1 MSPPKG
7 VNTRERF
14 MGKAALARLLP
25 SRAMS
30 WDLTPKPASASS
42 VVLARQMEIPDA
54 NLAGNVHGG
63 TIMKLVDTAAGLAAA
78 KHCGGLAVT
87 AAMDEMTFLEPV
99 YLGDV
104 VTVKATVNE
113 AFTSSMEVGVRVEAE
128 TVSTGRTVHTSSA
141 YLVFVALDEKGEPR
155 PVPPVLPE
163 NDEERQRQ
171 HEAKLRREA
180 RLDRKRAI
188 EEARSLKGES

>member
-1 MSPPKG
+1 MSPPEG
-7 VNTRERF
+7 VNTRERSTKEV
-14 MGKAALARLLP
+14 GARPAVTLT
-25 SRAMS
+25 AMS
-30 WDLTPKPASASS
+30 WDLNPKPASASS

-155 PVPPVLPE
+155 PVPPVVAQ

-171 HEAKLRREA
+171 HEAKLRRGA

-188 EEARSLKGES
+188 EEARSVKGES